1 MNAQSAKA
9 ILEVAYKVAVVV
21 GVCKDFIVKTP
32 ANASGAVNNDD
43 LEMSSS
49 KLTCPIMQRRIV
61 NPVETIY
68 GDLFEKS
75 AIFEYVRQHGE
86 CPLGNGN
93 LTVDGLF
100 DKPRLKERLARHRE
114 LESRRAGVRDVVEKR
129 EERMAEIR

>member
-1 MNAQSAKA
+1 MKD
-9 ILEVAYKVAVVV
+9 AYDLVNP
-21 GVCKDFIVKTP
+21 P
-32 ANASGAVNNDD
+32 ANTSGAVNNDD

-49 KLTCPIMQRRIV
+49 KLICPIMGRRMV

-93 LTVDGLF
+93 LTVDGLT
-100 DKPRLKERLARHRE
+100 DKP
-114 LESRRAGVRDVVEKR
+114 
-129 EERMAEIR
+129 

>member
-1 MNAQSAKA
+1 MNVQSAKA
-9 ILEVAYKVAVVV
+9 ILNAAYQVAGVLGFIKVVY
-21 GVCKDFIVKTP
+21 D
-32 ANASGAVNNDD
+32 ASARGAVNNDD
-43 LEMSSS
+43 LDMNSS
-49 KLTCPIMQRRIV
+49 KLICPIMQRRIV